1 MSMIPSAFLR
11 ALEGQSLSVSPAQL
25 EQLAAYVA
33 YLEEVN
39 QHLNLTAVR
48 ETEAIWHRHI
58 LDSLQLLEWIKADPD
73 QRALDLG
80 SGGGLPG
87 IPLAICRPDVAWV
100 LVDSVQKKARF
111 LESCAGR
118 LGLNQVTVRSDRA
131 EVLGQDPAFRE
142 QFHLLTARAVA
153 RLPTLLELTVPL
165 LRVRGRFLAM
175 KGAQAGQEVTESRRA
190 MERLHVRLQH
200 ERPTEAGGCLLVFKK
215 TEPTPGKYP
224 RAIGI
229 PVKEPL

>member
-11 ALEGQSLSVSPAQL
+11 ALERQSLSVSPAQL

-111 LESCAGR
+111 LESCAVR
-118 LGLNQVTVRSDRA
+118 LGLKQVTVRSERA

-229 PVKEPL
+229 PGKEPL